1 MPVQKVTT
9 LEQFNSSISQIE
21 YSKASLKRIGTTLAE
36 VQGVYPF
43 KVRFQD
49 LGYPGFSN
57 NNIPGI
63 GLAVIGSTFYIL

>member
-9 LEQFNSSISQIE
+9 LEQFNSSVSQTE
-21 YSKASLKRIGTTLAE
+21 YSKASLTTVGVTLAE
-36 VQGVYPF
+36 VKGVYPF
-43 KVRFQD
+43 KVRFKD